1 MKTHSNSSVISLR
14 RESLRRSALIV
25 LLLPAAAVILRA
37 QNEIVYDEKA
47 EEQFLSALQYYE
59 GENWHPAATQFQ
71 NLAVDRP
78 LHQRTTASYLMAGRS
93 WLRAGAPTKTLRL
106 LEEFRERF
114 PSSSYLAESC
124 YISAE
129 ASRHAGAPGRA
140 LEYYLRAWNS
150 GFSDIDLLLERIALI
165 PEDALSAFDRRV
177 ANNLLKQIP
186 GSTSLDALLSW
197 RSGDQTPARGGK
209 NAASAMDGS
218 HDGSGE
224 EDERTTAEEQSPGAD
239 DSAERP
245 AIIAAAMPLHLHEPV
260 RDEIVEDLIRG
271 MRAAL
276 HMHHA
281 DDGYPVELRLFDST
295 RPDTAEA
302 VITQLEHNPRASILI
317 AGAFSDDTRA
327 ICEIAGERDLL
338 VLLPTA
344 TAEGLTR
351 YGTNIFQLNT
361 PITDRA
367 RLLADFC
374 YLELDAQEVFVL
386 SPKESYPRRMAEAF
400 VSRWEEFGLPV
411 HTVQYT
417 PGDTEAISTA
427 CRTRLSGGAK
437 NCILFAPVDS
447 KRDIAAVLKGVGSAG
462 GGTVVG
468 GGNWNHPDLLRE
480 HGGDLTIYF
489 ETDVL
494 PDSSR
499 AELQRLRDYLAKK
512 NEGTLTREMLFG
524 FDAMDLALR
533 LVGDGPTTRQEARK
547 KIRDIF
553 EGLRAP
559 INFERTRVNRAMNIL
574 KCDRGN
580 VSQLESFFAK

>member
-1 MKTHSNSSVISLR
+1 MKTLWNSCATSLLRKSLR
-14 RESLRRSALIV
+14 HSTLIV
-25 LLLPAAAVILRA
+25 LVLLTGAGALSA
-37 QNEIVYDEKA
+37 QQEVTYDEEA
-47 EEQFLSALQYYE
+47 ETKFDSALSRFADE
-59 GENWHPAATQFQ
+59 RWREAATLFQ
-71 NLAVDRP
+71 ELAVERP
-78 LHQRTTASYLMAGRS
+78 PHQRSTASYLMTGRS
-93 WLRAGAPTKTLRL
+93 WLRAGAPTKCLRL

-114 PSSSYLAESC
+114 PSSSYMAESC

-129 ASRHAGAPGRA
+129 ASREAGAPGRA
-140 LEYYLRAWNS
+140 LEYYLRAWKD
-150 GFSDIDLLLERIALI
+150 GFSDRELLRERIARI
-165 PEDALSAFDRRV
+165 PGDELTAFDRRV
-177 ANNLLKQIP
+177 AGNLLAQIP
-186 GSTSLDALLSW
+186 DSASLDELLSW
-197 RSGDQTPARGGK
+197 RAGDGTAAHGDGDAAGKMDGGSDVAGDADAAGEHTAEQQEDGATRPVIVAAALPLHMQDPAR
-209 NAASAMDGS
+209 
-218 HDGSGE
+218 
-224 EDERTTAEEQSPGAD
+224 AD
-239 DSAERP
+239 
-245 AIIAAAMPLHLHEPV
+245 
-260 RDEIVEDLIRG
+260 IVDDLLVG

-276 HMHHA
+276 HMHHD

-295 RPDTAEA
+295 MPDTAEA
-302 VITQLEHNPRASILI
+302 VIAQLERNPRASVLI
-317 AGAFSDDTRA
+317 AGAFSEDART

-361 PITDRA
+361 PISDRA

-374 YLELDAQEVFVL
+374 YLELDAQQVFVL
-386 SPKESYPRRMAEAF
+386 SPRDSYPRRMADVF

-411 HTVQYT
+411 RTVQYS

-427 CRTRLSGGAK
+427 CRTRLAGGGAK
-437 NCILFAPVDS
+437 NCILFAPVAS

-499 AELQRLRDYLAKK
+499 ADLSRLRDYLSRH

-524 FDAMDLALR
+524 FDAMDLTLR

-547 KIRDIF
+547 RIRDIF
-553 EGLRAP
+553 EGIRAP
-559 INFERTRVNRAMNIL
+559 VNFMQTRVNRAMNVL

-580 VSQLESFFAK
+580 VSQLDSFFAK

>member
-1 MKTHSNSSVISLR
+1 MKTLSNSFDTSLR
-14 RESLRRSALIV
+14 RESLRRSALIA
-25 LLLPAAAVILRA
+25 LLLLTVAGVLRA
-37 QNEIVYDEKA
+37 QQDIPYDEEA
-47 EEQFLSALQYYE
+47 ETQFASALRSYE
-59 GENWHPAATQFQ
+59 EERWREAATQFQ
-71 NLAVDRP
+71 ELASDRA

-93 WLRAGAPTKTLRL
+93 WLRAGGPTKCLRL

-114 PSSSYLAESC
+114 PSSSYLPESC

-129 ASRHAGAPGRA
+129 ASRAAGAPGRA
-140 LEYYLRAWNS
+140 LEYYLRAWKS
-150 GFSDIDLLLERIALI
+150 GFSDVPLLRERIAQI
-165 PEDALSAFDRRV
+165 PDDALSAFDRRV
-177 ANNLLKQIP
+177 AGNLLGQIP
-186 GSTSLDALLSW
+186 GSPSLDALLSG
-197 RSGDQTPARGGK
+197 RSGE
-209 NAASAMDGS
+209 AAVPR
-218 HDGSGE
+218 E
-224 EDERTTAEEQSPGAD
+224 ETD
-239 DSAERP
+239 DAKKP
-245 AIIAAAMPLHLHEPV
+245 VIVAAAMPLHL
-260 RDEIVEDLIRG
+260 RDPAREELVEDLLVG
-271 MRAAL
+271 MHAAL
-276 HMHHA
+276 HMHHE

-295 RPDTAEA
+295 TPDTTEA
-302 VITQLEHNPRASILI
+302 VIAQLERNPRAGVLI
-317 AGAFSDDTRA
+317 AGAFSEDTRTV
-327 ICEIAGERDLL
+327 CEIAGERDLL

-367 RLLADFC
+367 QLLADFC
-374 YLELDAQEVFVL
+374 YLQLDAQQVFVL
-386 SPKESYPRRMAEAF
+386 SPRESYPRRMADAF
-400 VSRWEEFGLPV
+400 VERWKEFGLPV
-411 HTVQYT
+411 RTVQYT
-417 PGDTEAISTA
+417 PGDTEAISTS
-427 CRTRLSGGAK
+427 CRARLTGESAK

-499 AELQRLRDYLAKK
+499 AELQRLRDYLDR
-512 NEGTLTREMLFG
+512 NNRRSLTREMLFG

-533 LVGDGPTTRQEARK
+533 LVGSGPTTRQEARK

-559 INFERTRVNRAMNIL
+559 INFEHTRVNRAMNIL

-580 VSQLESFFAK
+580 MSQLDSFFAK